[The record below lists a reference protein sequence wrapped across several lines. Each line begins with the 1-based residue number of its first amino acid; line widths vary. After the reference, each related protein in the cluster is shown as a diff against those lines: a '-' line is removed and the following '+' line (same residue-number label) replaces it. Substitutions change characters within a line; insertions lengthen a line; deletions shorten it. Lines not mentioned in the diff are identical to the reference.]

1 MEIFGLLEKWSLRGG
16 SHLQEVFVTRCWT
29 VPVVYIVHVPGN
41 NEVILFQHST
51 SNINQFV
58 QDKGTQGLSADE
70 RAKVWNL
77 FFFVCN
83 YVFYT
88 IYLF

>member
-1 MEIFGLLEKWSLRGG
+1 
-16 SHLQEVFVTRCWT
+16 
-29 VPVVYIVHVPGN
+29 VYIVHVPGN

-51 SNINQFV
+51 SNMNQFV

-77 FFFVCN
+77 FFFLYN

-88 IYLF
+88 IATLPTVLLSVQFFKTHNITNNYSQYMENGEEIYW